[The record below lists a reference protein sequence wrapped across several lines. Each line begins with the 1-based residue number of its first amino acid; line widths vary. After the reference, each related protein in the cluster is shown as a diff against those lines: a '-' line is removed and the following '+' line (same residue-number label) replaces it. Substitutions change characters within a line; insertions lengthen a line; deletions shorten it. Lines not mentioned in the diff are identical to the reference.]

1 MTNTIS
7 EDDTQ
12 AISGGIGQGDGEN
25 FSGSEI
31 KIVAVEVV
39 AQQKV

>member
-12 AISGGIGQGDGEN
+12 AISGGIGQEMVRI
-25 FSGSEI
+25 FLVAKI

-39 AQQKV
+39 AQ